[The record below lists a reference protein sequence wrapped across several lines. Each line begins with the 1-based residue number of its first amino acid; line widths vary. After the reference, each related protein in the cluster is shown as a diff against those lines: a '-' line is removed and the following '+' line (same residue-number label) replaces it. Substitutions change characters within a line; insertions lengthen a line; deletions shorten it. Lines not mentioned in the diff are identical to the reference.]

1 MRIIAG
7 KYKGRQIHA
16 SKDQSI
22 RPTTNKIKE
31 YVFDLLGEF
40 VENAT
45 VLDVFCGSGSLG
57 LEAVSRGAQNVTF
70 IDNSQTSLRVL
81 RRNVNQIKP
90 EEPYRIIRRDALA
103 FLKSNKQAFDLILAD
118 PPYTWDQFGRLLPLV
133 FNGENLS
140 EFGMFVLE
148 SETANEVNWENEKY
162 EVLRQKQFDRT
173 VITFFT
179 KKGTV

>member
-81 RRNVNQIKP
+81 RR
-90 EEPYRIIRRDALA
+90 
-103 FLKSNKQAFDLILAD
+103 
-118 PPYTWDQFGRLLPLV
+118 
-133 FNGENLS
+133 
-140 EFGMFVLE
+140 
-148 SETANEVNWENEKY
+148 
-162 EVLRQKQFDRT
+162 
-173 VITFFT
+173 
-179 KKGTV
+179 